1 MSRCVKNRKTL
12 LIAGLVILLCLI
24 SVTGASYA
32 LFTDSTGDGVIGV
45 NTTSGKLEIDIVE
58 PTGENP
64 ESLVG
69 ETLGFVTT
77 SGKTEIL
84 FEPGATYYTNGFRIM
99 NRGNINC
106 KFIVFISEDSRVE
119 PDFFDGFDV
128 WITDDPH
135 NLDNAVRMNE
145 FEGTLGGGECTG
157 VYYLVFHMK
166 EEADNRYSGRI
177 FEGVGITVSAVQSN
191 GHLD

>member
-1 MSRCVKNRKTL
+1 MKNKKVIIL
-12 LIAGLVILLCLI
+12 AGLIILLCITAI
-24 SVTGASYA
+24 SGASLA

-58 PTGENP
+58 PTGDNP

-106 KFIVFISEDSRVE
+106 KFIVFISEDSTVAT
-119 PDFFDGFDV
+119 DFFDGFEV
-128 WITDDPH
+128 WITDDPK
-135 NLDNAVRMNE
+135 NLDNAVKMEE

-166 EEADNRYSGRI
+166 EDAGNSYQNRT
-177 FEGVGITVSAVQSN
+177 FTGVGITVSAVQYN
-191 GHLD
+191 GSLD